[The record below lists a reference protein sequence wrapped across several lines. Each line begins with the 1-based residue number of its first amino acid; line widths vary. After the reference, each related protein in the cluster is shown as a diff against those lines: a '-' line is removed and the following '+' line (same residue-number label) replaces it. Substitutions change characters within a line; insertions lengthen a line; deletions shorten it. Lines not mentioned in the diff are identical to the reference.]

1 MVRIAGSDARAFE
14 ILVRRHQRP
23 ILNLIY
29 RAIGNRVQ
37 AEDVAQE
44 TFVKFLEYG
53 AKGGSARDT
62 AALLYRIATNLAL
75 TRIRTA
81 KRRREVL
88 DRERNNRA
96 RVESTADDRLSMQ
109 RVLGGVSEEEAR
121 IALSYYVEGL
131 EQEEIAELLS
141 MERRTVGR
149 RLESFRSQAR
159 RLLEDRKARGE
170 T

>member
-1 MVRIAGSDARAFE
+1 MTEAEIAAVYRRHIVMVRRCAERIVLDRA
-14 ILVRRHQRP
+14 
-23 ILNLIY
+23 
-29 RAIGNRVQ
+29 A

-81 KRRREVL
+81 KRRRELL